1 MSIALS
7 LHVLSVVVWVGGM
20 FFAYMVLRPVAAI
33 RLDAP
38 RRLTLWAGVFS
49 RFFPWVFLAV
59 GLILATGFLMLVYGF
74 GGIRHAS
81 IELQLMLGMGI
92 VMMLVFFHIL
102 FAPFQR
108 LKRAVS
114 AEDWSEG
121 SRHLAQI
128 HRLIGINLILGLLTI
143 AIAAGG
149 RYLPT

>member
-38 RRLTLWAGVFS
+38 GRLTRWAGVLS
-49 RFFPWVFLAV
+49 QFFPWVFLAI

-74 GGIRHAS
+74 GGIRYAS
-81 IELQLMLGMGI
+81 IDLQLMLATGI
-92 VMMLVFFHIL
+92 VMMLIFLHVY

-108 LKRAVS
+108 NNFV
-114 AEDWSEG
+114 
-121 SRHLAQI
+121 
-128 HRLIGINLILGLLTI
+128 
-143 AIAAGG
+143 
-149 RYLPT
+149 